1 MYMYMEI
8 NSTPTTS
15 WKAFLIQ
22 IMFKIKQKH
31 HQVGHLLMTENIFNC
46 VAIYIHKTSLYFSS
60 IHLEFG
66 LSSIINNTLRQVKLF
81 IVLHC

>member
-31 HQVGHLLMTENIFNC
+31 HQVGHLLMTENEKIF
-46 VAIYIHKTSLYFSS
+46 S
-60 IHLEFG
+60 
-66 LSSIINNTLRQVKLF
+66 
-81 IVLHC
+81 IVLQYTNTKQAYIFLAYI